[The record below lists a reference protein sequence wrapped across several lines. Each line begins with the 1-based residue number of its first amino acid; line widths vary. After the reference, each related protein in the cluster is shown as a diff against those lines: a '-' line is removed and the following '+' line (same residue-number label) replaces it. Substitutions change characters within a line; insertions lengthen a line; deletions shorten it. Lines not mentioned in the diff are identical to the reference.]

1 MNKFTLLLQRL
12 MLKLLKSRKAQ
23 IITAINKKIDI
34 PFADENDEKEL
45 LEFMWDG
52 IEAGFKEG
60 IK

>member
-1 MNKFTLLLQRL
+1 MNKFALLLQRL

-23 IITAINKKIDI
+23 IIAAINKKIDI

>member
-1 MNKFTLLLQRL
+1 MNKFGLLLQRL
-12 MLKLLKSRKAQ
+12 MLRYLKSRKDN
-23 IITAINKKIDI
+23 IIAAINKKIDI